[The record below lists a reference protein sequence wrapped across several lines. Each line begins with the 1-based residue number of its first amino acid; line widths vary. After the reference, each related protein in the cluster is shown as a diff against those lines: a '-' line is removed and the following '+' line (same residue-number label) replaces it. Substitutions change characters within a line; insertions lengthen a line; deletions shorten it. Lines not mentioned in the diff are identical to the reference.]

1 MLVFPRQE
9 LTREQQVEATARFG
23 AVHGHPVPEF
33 LFGAADPVAVVEND
47 ADKLP
52 QEDQQFHV
60 DYSFSTEIPDLAVLH
75 AEVLPPNGG
84 DTMWANAGAA
94 YDALSPRMQEF
105 LDGLTAR
112 HDAGDKFW
120 WEMRRTLG
128 EEPSERAREH
138 FQGNSHPVVCAHPVT
153 GRKVLFV
160 NPGYTVAINELSR
173 QREHRRAAHAVRP
186 PQQPGVPLPSPL
198 VRLRRRDLGRAP
210 HRAHGSVRLRAAP
223 PTPRPR
229 RPPAAP
235 RRSRPDARQS
245 RQQTRSSDAASRRAP
260 VVEPEL
266 VDLVAQHLDPIG
278 RSGCSAETSA
288 VNSSE
293 RQRAVAG
300 DLAALAGDVGLGVL
314 LGRAVAELDAADE
327 RDGRRR

>member
-1 MLVFPRQE
+1 MPVTTTPLTSSIGAVVADVQLRDLGDADARAIRSALGEHGVLVFPGQD

-94 YDALSPRMQEF
+94 YDALSPRMRDF

-128 EEPSERAREH
+128 EEPSEKAREH

-153 GRKVLFV
+153 GRRLLFV
-160 NPGYTVAINELSR
+160 NPGYTVEINELTRSESTGLLR
-173 QREHRRAAHAVRP
+173 MLFDHLNNPAFHYRHRWSDSDVVIWDEHLTAHMGP
-186 PQQPGVPLPSPL
+186 F
-198 VRLRRRDLGRAP
+198 DFAP
-210 HRAHGSVRLRAAP
+210 HRRRLARVTAGS
-223 PTPRPR
+223 T
-229 RPPAAP
+229 
-235 RRSRPDARQS
+235 S
-245 RQQTRSSDAASRRAP
+245 P
-260 VVEPEL
+260 VG
-266 VDLVAQHLDPIG
+266 A
-278 RSGCSAETSA
+278 
-288 VNSSE
+288 
-293 RQRAVAG
+293 
-300 DLAALAGDVGLGVL
+300 
-314 LGRAVAELDAADE
+314 
-327 RDGRRR
+327 

>member
-1 MLVFPRQE
+1 MR
-9 LTREQQVEATARFG
+9 
-23 AVHGHPVPEF
+23 
-33 LFGAADPVAVVEND
+33 ADPVAVVEND
-47 ADKLP
+47 GDKLP

-153 GRKVLFV
+153 GRKLLFV

-173 QREHRRAAHAVRP
+173 SESTGVLRILFDHLNNPAFHYRHRWSDV
-186 PQQPGVPLPSPL
+186 
-198 VRLRRRDLGRAP
+198 RRRDLGRAP

-223 PTPRPR
+223 PRLVRVT
-229 RPPAAP
+229 AG
-235 RRSRPDARQS
+235 S
-245 RQQTRSSDAASRRAP
+245 TAP
-260 VVEPEL
+260 V
-266 VDLVAQHLDPIG
+266 
-278 RSGCSAETSA
+278 
-288 VNSSE
+288 
-293 RQRAVAG
+293 
-300 DLAALAGDVGLGVL
+300 AA
-314 LGRAVAELDAADE
+314 
-327 RDGRRR
+327 

>member
-1 MLVFPRQE
+1 MTTRTLTSSIGAVVDGVQLAAVGDADARAIRTALAEHGVLVFPRQE
-9 LTREQQVEATARFG
+9 LTREQQVDATAHFG

-94 YDALSPRMQEF
+94 YDALSPRMQGF

-138 FQGNSHPVVCAHPVT
+138 FQGNSHPIVCAHPVT

-160 NPGYTVAINELSR
+160 NPGYTVEVNELTRSESTGLLR
-173 QREHRRAAHAVRP
+173 ILFDHLNNPAFHYRHHWSDADVVVWDEHLTAHMGPFDFAPHHRR
-186 PQQPGVPLPSPL
+186 L
-198 VRLRRRDLGRAP
+198 VRVTA
-210 HRAHGSVRLRAAP
+210 GS
-223 PTPRPR
+223 T
-229 RPPAAP
+229 
-235 RRSRPDARQS
+235 
-245 RQQTRSSDAASRRAP
+245 AP
-260 VVEPEL
+260 V
-266 VDLVAQHLDPIG
+266 
-278 RSGCSAETSA
+278 
-288 VNSSE
+288 
-293 RQRAVAG
+293 
-300 DLAALAGDVGLGVL
+300 AA
-314 LGRAVAELDAADE
+314 
-327 RDGRRR
+327 

>member
-1 MLVFPRQE
+1 MRMAVTIRPLTSSIGAEVDGVQLAALDDAGARSLRTSLAEHGVLVFPRQE

-47 ADKLP
+47 AEKLP

-75 AEVLPPNGG
+75 AEVIPPNGG

-94 YDALSPRMQEF
+94 YDALSPRMRDF
-105 LDGLTAR
+105 LDGLTAV

-138 FQGNSHPVVCAHPVT
+138 FQGNSHPIVCVHPVT
-153 GRKVLFV
+153 GRKLLFV

-173 QREHRRAAHAVRP
+173 SESTGVLRMLFEHLNNPAFHYRHRWSESDVVMWDEHLTAHMGP
-186 PQQPGVPLPSPL
+186 F
-198 VRLRRRDLGRAP
+198 DFAP
-210 HRAHGSVRLRAAP
+210 HQRRLARVTAGS
-223 PTPRPR
+223 T
-229 RPPAAP
+229 
-235 RRSRPDARQS
+235 
-245 RQQTRSSDAASRRAP
+245 AP
-260 VVEPEL
+260 V
-266 VDLVAQHLDPIG
+266 
-278 RSGCSAETSA
+278 
-288 VNSSE
+288 
-293 RQRAVAG
+293 
-300 DLAALAGDVGLGVL
+300 AA
-314 LGRAVAELDAADE
+314 
-327 RDGRRR
+327 

>member
-1 MLVFPRQE
+1 MRLTLRTLTSSIGAVVDDVQLASIDRGDARRIRAALSENGVLVFPHQR
-9 LTREQQVEATARFG
+9 LTREQQVEVAGCFG
-23 AVHGHPVPEF
+23 TVHGHPVPEF

-94 YDALSPRMQEF
+94 YDALSPRMQQF

-128 EEPSERAREH
+128 EESSERAREH
-138 FQGNSHPVVCAHPVT
+138 FQGNSHPIVCAHPVN

-160 NPGYTVAINELSR
+160 NPGYTVVVNELNRSESTGVLR
-173 QREHRRAAHAVRP
+173 LLFDHLNNPAFHYRHRWSAGDIVMWDEHLTAHMGPFDFAPHHRRLARVTA
-186 PQQPGVPLPSPL
+186 
-198 VRLRRRDLGRAP
+198 
-210 HRAHGSVRLRAAP
+210 GS
-223 PTPRPR
+223 T
-229 RPPAAP
+229 
-235 RRSRPDARQS
+235 
-245 RQQTRSSDAASRRAP
+245 AP
-260 VVEPEL
+260 V
-266 VDLVAQHLDPIG
+266 
-278 RSGCSAETSA
+278 
-288 VNSSE
+288 
-293 RQRAVAG
+293 
-300 DLAALAGDVGLGVL
+300 AA
-314 LGRAVAELDAADE
+314 
-327 RDGRRR
+327 

>member
-1 MLVFPRQE
+1 MPLTIRPLTSSIGAQVDGVQLATLDDAVAGSLRTSLAEHGVLVFPRQE

-94 YDALSPRMQEF
+94 YDALSPRMQGF
-105 LDGLTAR
+105 LHGLTAC

-138 FQGNSHPVVCAHPVT
+138 FQGNSHPLVCAHPVT

-173 QREHRRAAHAVRP
+173 SESTGVLRILFDHLNNPAFHYRHRWSESDVVIWDEHLTAHMGPFDFAPHHRR
-186 PQQPGVPLPSPL
+186 L
-198 VRLRRRDLGRAP
+198 VRVTA
-210 HRAHGSVRLRAAP
+210 GS
-223 PTPRPR
+223 T
-229 RPPAAP
+229 
-235 RRSRPDARQS
+235 
-245 RQQTRSSDAASRRAP
+245 AP
-260 VVEPEL
+260 V
-266 VDLVAQHLDPIG
+266 
-278 RSGCSAETSA
+278 
-288 VNSSE
+288 
-293 RQRAVAG
+293 
-300 DLAALAGDVGLGVL
+300 AA
-314 LGRAVAELDAADE
+314 
-327 RDGRRR
+327 

>member
-1 MLVFPRQE
+1 MTLQAHPLTSSIGAVVDDVQLAAVDDAEAGAIRDLLAQHGVLVFPAQE
-9 LTREQQVEATARFG
+9 LTREQQVECTARFG

-33 LFGAADPVAVVEND
+33 LFGTADPVAVVEND
-47 ADKLP
+47 GDKLP

-60 DYSFSTEIPDLAVLH
+60 DYSFSTAIPDLAVLH

-153 GRKVLFV
+153 GRKLLFV
-160 NPGYTVAINELSR
+160 NPGYTVAINELHRSESAGVLR
-173 QREHRRAAHAVRP
+173 MLFEHLNNPAFHYRHRWRDSDVVIWDEHLTAHMGPFDFAPHHRRLARVTAGSTAPIAA
-186 PQQPGVPLPSPL
+186 
-198 VRLRRRDLGRAP
+198 
-210 HRAHGSVRLRAAP
+210 
-223 PTPRPR
+223 
-229 RPPAAP
+229 
-235 RRSRPDARQS
+235 
-245 RQQTRSSDAASRRAP
+245 
-260 VVEPEL
+260 
-266 VDLVAQHLDPIG
+266 
-278 RSGCSAETSA
+278 
-288 VNSSE
+288 
-293 RQRAVAG
+293 
-300 DLAALAGDVGLGVL
+300 
-314 LGRAVAELDAADE
+314 
-327 RDGRRR
+327 